1 MAIGQTIAKIW
12 RFLRFSKW
20 RSIAILDLE
29 KNQNFNMHMHFSVNM
44 HYRAKYYGDWSSS
57 CRDMASHLE
66 FVLSISHKEHLMVFI
81 TV

>member
-1 MAIGQTIAKIW
+1 M
-12 RFLRFSKW
+12 
-20 RSIAILDLE
+20 DLE

-66 FVLSISHKEHLMVFI
+66 FVLSISHKEHLLVFV
-81 TV
+81 TVRNLTGINEVLSIICRFLYLASLA